1 MSNLIRVLPR
11 HIALIMDG
19 NGRWAARR
27 NLPRVEGHK
36 AGAQT
41 VETIVEAA
49 IEQGVGYLTLYCFS
63 SENWKRPQSEINAL
77 MALLKSFLIHQ
88 RSRLLE
94 HRIRFRVIGRR
105 DGLPADVLDEIDKT
119 IALCASN
126 DALTLTLA
134 INYGSRGEIID
145 AVRSI
150 LAEAAQKPE
159 FSPDEVDEEFFAQ
172 RLYTAGTPDPD
183 LLIRTAGESR
193 LSNYLLW
200 QLSYAEI
207 YITPKCWP
215 DFNRD
220 DFADALAEYARR
232 TRKFGALPEDTP

>member
-1 MSNLIRVLPR
+1 MSNESLAIPQ
-11 HIALIMDG
+11 HIAMIMDG
-19 NGRWAARR
+19 NGRWAAGR

-41 VETIVEAA
+41 VETVVEAA
-49 IEQGVGYLTLYCFS
+49 IEHKVRFLTLYCFS
-63 SENWKRPQSEINAL
+63 SENWRRPRAEVEAL
-77 MALLKSFLIHQ
+77 MALLNSFLIQQ
-88 RSRLLE
+88 RPRLIE

-105 DGLPADVLDEIDKT
+105 DGLPADVLEQIDQT
-119 IALCASN
+119 VALCAEN

-134 INYGSRGEIID
+134 INYGARTEIVD
-145 AVRSI
+145 AVRAI
-150 LAEAAQKPE
+150 LTEAKADPALTPE
-159 FSPDEVDEEFFAQ
+159 RVDEEFFAR

-207 YITPKCWP
+207 YITQKCWP

-220 DFADALAEYARR
+220 DFSAALAEYARR
-232 TRKFGALPEDTP
+232 TRKFGGLAEEGE